1 MAMESSMTSG
11 VRVASAGAVLVAL
24 LLGPKITKA
33 VAAPTVGASH
43 PVVARLLAALPHER
57 TSQIVA
63 EKVQVEAPVAA
74 LTPEAKSSAKL
85 GGSAPISGAAS
96 TAQVNVAPLVSPE
109 VELNVEVSPRMVS
122 PLKRFTSEIGRAP
135 ERS

>member
-1 MAMESSMTSG
+1 M
-11 VRVASAGAVLVAL
+11 
-24 LLGPKITKA
+24 
-33 VAAPTVGASH
+33 
-43 PVVARLLAALPHER
+43 VARLLAALLHER

-74 LTPEAKSSAKL
+74 LAPEAKSSAKL
-85 GGSAPISGAAS
+85 GGSAPISGATS

-109 VELNVEVSPRMVS
+109 VEVNVEVSPRMVS